1 MLLANLAH
9 VETRKQEAGSRS
21 QPPVTSRCAS
31 SSSSARLF
39 LALAQPARL
48 LLARHALAHQH
59 RIAEVELLI
68 GHAGG

>member
-1 MLLANLAH
+1 MLVIYPAP
-9 VETRKQEAGSRS
+9 ETDTVTGGRERL
-21 QPPVTSRCAS
+21 PVSCDDAAPLS
-31 SSSSARLF
+31 GPLWLL

-68 GHAGG
+68 GYAGG